1 VLTGVSEYPTTSHTI
16 FFRHYQVVI
25 LALQALTSANMK
37 LITTAKEMFEF
48 SSSTRSRGLSIGFV
62 PTMGALHSGHI
73 SLVKSAKQ
81 LCDMVVVSVFVN
93 PTQFNDPSD
102 LQNYPRTFESDQQLL
117 ATEGVDVMFFP
128 SKEEIYPVEESKHYD
143 LDGLD
148 ELMEGPNRPGHFDGV
163 VQVVTRLFDIVQP
176 NSAFFGE
183 KDFQQLVVIRY
194 MANKLGYSTNIIGCP
209 TQRESSGLAKS
220 SRNVRLSE
228 SGKTIASKIS
238 FCLYHIKE
246 QFANHRLAS
255 EIRHESIKMLSENEG
270 IELEYLEFVNP
281 DTLIAANNQSVS
293 VQACVAVWVEGVR
306 LIDNLQVK

>member
-1 VLTGVSEYPTTSHTI
+1 MTGVPEYLTTSYTI

-25 LALQALTSANMK
+25 LALQALTSAMVK

-48 SSSTRSRGLSIGFV
+48 SSSTRSSDLSIGFV

-102 LQNYPRTFESDQQLL
+102 LKNYPRTFESDQQLL

-128 SKEEIYPVEESKHYD
+128 SKEEIYPVQESKHFE
-143 LDGLD
+143 LDGLN

-163 VQVVTRLFDIVQP
+163 VKVVTRLFDIVLP

-183 KDFQQLVVIRY
+183 KDFQQLAVIRH
-194 MANKLGYSTNIIGCP
+194 MANKLGYSTKIIGCQ
-209 TQRESSGLAKS
+209 TMRESNGLAMS

-228 SGKTIASKIS
+228 NGKKIASKIS

-246 QFANHRLAS
+246 QFANQRPAS
-255 EIRHESIKMLSENEG
+255 EILDESIKMLSENNS

-281 DTLIAANNQSVS
+281 DTLTSANDYSVS
-293 VQACVAVWVEGVR
+293 IQACVAVWVEGVR